1 MKLYEFETN
10 DHDAIML
17 TGIVSQI
24 LSRINDTGFKKEYS
38 LDSLLNTFS
47 DKGYDID
54 REEFLDMIK
63 NPPLKNLISNVKG
76 DKVVFKG
83 EEESTDD
90 SEAVDMDQTS
100 DTLEKMAK
108 RASKK

>member
-1 MKLYEFETN
+1 MKLYEFDDN
-10 DHDAIML
+10 NHDAIML

-38 LDSLLNTFS
+38 LDSLLNTFA

-76 DKVVFKG
+76 DNVVFKG

-90 SEAVDMDQTS
+90 SEAVDVDQTS

-108 RASKK
+108 RAAKK